1 MWWMSSVVDVCVVD
15 VVKSV
20 EPWGENKKLAAH
32 LNHIKEIKKPIN
44 PILLGV
50 KTVLFA
56 EHHVTPE

>member
-1 MWWMSSVVDVCVVD
+1 MVDVCVVD